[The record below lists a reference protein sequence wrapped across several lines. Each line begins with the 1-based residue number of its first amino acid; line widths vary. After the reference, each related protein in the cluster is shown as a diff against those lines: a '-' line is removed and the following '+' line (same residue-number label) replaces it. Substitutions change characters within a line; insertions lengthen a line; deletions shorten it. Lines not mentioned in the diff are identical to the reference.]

1 MSDLPV
7 IQSSART
14 YIFVDALSAALGKMT
29 TCLFFLFPEL
39 ELFPPI
45 LLRHGGVGGRGHY
58 FHSNAHLLP
67 FQWCVT
73 LFYSIS
79 FVHFSSPLF
88 TVIYGNKS
96 DVYLGRRRGATASA
110 RTHTAAVQLP
120 RTDLARFL
128 SLLERRLALS
138 VRHLPIFERLIKQS
152 VDCFISFFLWCN
164 AASAPPTNNHSVWHC
179 D

>member
-29 TCLFFLFPEL
+29 TCLFFFPEL
-39 ELFPPI
+39 ELFSPI
-45 LLRHGGVGGRGHY
+45 LLRHGGGRGHY

-73 LFYSIS
+73 LFYLIS

-96 DVYLGRRRGATASA
+96 DVYLGRRRGATVSA
-110 RTHTAAVQLP
+110 RTHTAAFQ
-120 RTDLARFL
+120 RSKTDLARFL
-128 SLLERRLALS
+128 SFLERPLVLC
-138 VRHLPIFERLIKQS
+138 VRHLQIFERLIKQS
-152 VDCFISFFLWCN
+152 IDCFI
-164 AASAPPTNNHSVWHC
+164 
-179 D
+179 